1 MEELAKMAIRLP
13 SRGKNEAWVKH
24 EDRYWYFD
32 QPDGLKVNMKRWGGG
47 IPLLLSGPGAERL
60 ITENSDEKQLEIFG
74 LIEPRM
80 KIDLTL
86 ENRKVIQIDVGDSTL
101 DAQGFYVRLRQSKAI
116 YTVHESWYHVLERL
130 VLDPPYPD
138 PDEKLKKIDPKANE
152 RRKKDA
158 IVEKNNREKGDEFRS
173 KYKERN
179 GVVELESGL
188 LYRVLK
194 KGSGKKSSGNDKLL
208 VNYSGSLIDGSIF
221 DKSKKGE
228 PMELGLGR
236 VIKGWREVLKLMKEG
251 ARWEVVIPP
260 ELAYG
265 KYGFAQKIGPYE
277 TLVFE
282 IELVEIR

>member
-1 MEELAKMAIRLP
+1 M
-13 SRGKNEAWVKH
+13 
-24 EDRYWYFD
+24 
-32 QPDGLKVNMKRWGGG
+32 
-47 IPLLLSGPGAERL
+47 
-60 ITENSDEKQLEIFG
+60 
-74 LIEPRM
+74 
-80 KIDLTL
+80 
-86 ENRKVIQIDVGDSTL
+86 
-101 DAQGFYVRLRQSKAI
+101 
-116 YTVHESWYHVLERL
+116 ERL